1 MNSKTEF
8 TTIINS
14 RIGENK
20 GHLRIWLEG
29 GKLARCGYNPDDKY
43 SIDVVSDKVVITRS
57 ESGTFAVSRRNK
69 SGRVFP
75 LIEITSARCNDISR
89 IFTHEQMIRVVV
101 DEKKIVITKHHVD
114 SQTQE
119 REARLLSK
127 LATGKP
133 LDTCSLFYG
142 FGMLD
147 RAAHDGLDSAGIR
160 SRLSVIVE
168 REAKYLDPAIETH
181 ADMFS
186 GSTYI
191 IESPIQFARIT
202 ERNPVDLLIAGIPC
216 TGASKAGKAKNQNK
230 TAEDH
235 PDAGAM
241 FYYTLRCIELM
252 NPAIISLENVCEY
265 SNTESMAVIRSVLS
279 TMGYELIETT
289 LSGKDYGSIED
300 RKRMCVFAVS
310 VNLNVNLFPF
320 IETLENLVSVPDQ
333 NRKIEDVLDYVPLDS
348 DAWKTYEYLA
358 EKEIKDKAAGKGFRR
373 QLLTGQEKQCG
384 TIGRHYNKGRSTE
397 PFIQHPTD
405 PNKSRLLTVA
415 EHAKVKGY
423 PLDKLNDQMSV
434 TTAHEA
440 LGQGVIYPAFKAAF
454 AVLGDF
460 LSTLINR
467 EAVAA

>member
-1 MNSKTEF
+1 MRTNF

-14 RIGENK
+14 RIGETK

-29 GKLARCGYNPDDKY
+29 GKLSRCGYNPDDKY

-57 ESGTFAVSRRNK
+57 VSGTFSVSRRNK
-69 SGRVFP
+69 SGRVYP

-89 IFTHEQMIRVVV
+89 LFTHEQMIRVVV
-101 DEKKIVITKHHVD
+101 DKNKIVITKHHVD
-114 SQTQE
+114 NQTQE

-127 LATGKP
+127 LATGEP

-142 FGMLD
+142 YGMLD
-147 RAAHDGLDSAGIR
+147 RAAHDGLGLAGIR

-168 REAKYLDPAIETH
+168 REAKYLDPSIEMNH
-181 ADMFS
+181 DMFS

-279 TMGYELIETT
+279 TMGYDLIETT

-310 VNLNVNLFPF
+310 ANLNFNNFHLT
-320 IETLENLVSVPDQ
+320 EALEDMKSVCYGD
-333 NRKIEDVLDYVPLDS
+333 RKIDDILDSIPLDS
-348 DAWKTYEYLA
+348 DAWKTYDYLA
-358 EKEIKDKAAGKGFRR
+358 EKEIKDIAAGKGFRR
-373 QLLTGQEKQCG
+373 QLLTGQETQCG

-415 EHAKVKGY
+415 EHARVKGY
-423 PLDKLNDQMSV
+423 PLDYLNETMSV

-440 LGQGVIYPAFKAAF
+440 LGQGVIYPAFMTAF
-454 AVLGDF
+454 KVLGEF
-460 LSTLINR
+460 LTSLTNR
-467 EAVAA
+467 DSVAA

>member
-1 MNSKTEF
+1 MNNEF

-29 GKLARCGYNPDDKY
+29 GKLSRCGYNPDDKY
-43 SIDVVSDKVVITRS
+43 SIDVVADRVVLTRS
-57 ESGTFAVSRRNK
+57 ESGVFAVSRRNK
-69 SGRVFP
+69 SGRTYP
-75 LIEITSARCNDISR
+75 LIEITSARCNEISR
-89 IFTHEQMIRVVV
+89 IFSSEQLIRVVV
-101 DEKKIVITKHHVD
+101 SAKSITIQKHHVD
-114 SQTQE
+114 AQIKE
-119 REARLLSK
+119 REARLMSK
-127 LATGKP
+127 LQTGTA

-147 RAAHDGLDSAGIR
+147 RAAHDGLDVAGIR

-181 ADMFS
+181 SDMFS

-202 ERNPVDLLIAGIPC
+202 EKNPVDLLIAGIPC
-216 TGASKAGKAKNQNK
+216 TGASKSGKAKNKNK
-230 TAEDH
+230 TAEEH

-252 NPAIISLENVCEY
+252 NPALISLENVCEY
-265 SNTESMAVIRSVLS
+265 GNTESMAVIRSVLQN
-279 TMGYELIETT
+279 MGYDLVELT
-289 LSGKDYGSIED
+289 LSGVEFGSIED
-300 RKRMCVFAVS
+300 RKRLCVFAVS
-310 VNLNVNLFPF
+310 SNLDFDLFP
-320 IETLENLVSVPDQ
+320 ITDVLQSIASEPRDTKTLA
-333 NRKIEDVLDYVPLDS
+333 DVLDDIPLDS
-348 DAWKTYEYLA
+348 PAWKNYDYLA
-358 EKEIKDKAAGKGFRR
+358 EKEIRDISAGKGFRR
-373 QLLTGQEKQCG
+373 QLLEGSESHCG

-397 PFIQHPTD
+397 PFIKHPTD
-405 PNKSRLLTVA
+405 PTKSRLLTVA

-423 PLDKLNDQMSV
+423 PDKNLNADMSV

-454 AVLGDF
+454 RALGAF
-460 LSTLINR
+460 LASLSIQHS
-467 EAVAA
+467 EAAAA